1 MSALA
6 AWITAIFVA
15 VVIAIGAELLFSDT
29 RMSKFIRS
37 VTAIVI
43 LLVIV
48 MPIPALVKNG
58 FSIGG
63 DDTAENNMQLDESFI
78 GFVDEKRINAVEAA
92 LAGELKNAGISGA
105 AVKIARAGNGEKTK
119 IVQVEIN
126 LADSVIDEKLGHI
139 NMNELAVTTVCKYL
153 NIEKSKVVVY
163 GQKD

>member
-37 VTAIVI
+37 VAAIVI

-105 AVKIARAGNGEKTK
+105 AVKITRAGNGEKTK

>member
-105 AVKIARAGNGEKTK
+105 AVKITRAGNGEKTK

>member
-15 VVIAIGAELLFSDT
+15 VVIAIGTELLFSDT

-105 AVKIARAGNGEKTK
+105 AVKITRDGNGEKTK

>member
-63 DDTAENNMQLDESFI
+63 DNAAENNMKLDESFI

-92 LAGELKNAGISGA
+92 LVGELKNAGISGA
-105 AVKIARAGNGEKTK
+105 AIKITRAGNGEKTK

>member
-105 AVKIARAGNGEKTK
+105 AVKITRAGNGEKTK

-139 NMNELAVTTVCKYL
+139 NMNELTVTTVCKYL

>member
-63 DDTAENNMQLDESFI
+63 EDTAENNMQLDESFI

-105 AVKIARAGNGEKTK
+105 AVKITRAGNGEKTK

>member
-92 LAGELKNAGISGA
+92 LVGELKNAGISGA
-105 AVKIARAGNGEKTK
+105 AVKITRAGNGEKTK

>member
-92 LAGELKNAGISGA
+92 LVGEIKNAGISGA

>member
-58 FSIGG
+58 FSIGV

-92 LAGELKNAGISGA
+92 LVGELKNAGISGA
-105 AVKIARAGNGEKTK
+105 AVKITRAGNGEKTK

>member
-105 AVKIARAGNGEKTK
+105 AIKITRAGNGEKTK

>member
-1 MSALA
+1 MSALV

-48 MPIPALVKNG
+48 IPIPALVKNG

-92 LAGELKNAGISGA
+92 LVGELKNAGISGA
-105 AVKIARAGNGEKTK
+105 AVKITRAGNGEKTK

>member
-105 AVKIARAGNGEKTK
+105 AVKITREGNGEKTK

>member
-58 FSIGG
+58 FSICG

>member
-63 DDTAENNMQLDESFI
+63 DDAAENNMKLDESFI

-92 LAGELKNAGISGA
+92 LVGELKNAGISGA
-105 AVKIARAGNGEKTK
+105 AIKITRAGNGEKTK

-126 LADSVIDEKLGHI
+126 LADSAIDEKLGHI

>member
-92 LAGELKNAGISGA
+92 LVGELKNAGISGA
-105 AVKIARAGNGEKTK
+105 AVKITRDGNGEKTK

>member
-63 DDTAENNMQLDESFI
+63 DVTAENNMQLDESFI

-92 LAGELKNAGISGA
+92 LVDELKNAGISGA
-105 AVKIARAGNGEKTK
+105 AVKITRAGNGEKTK

>member
-1 MSALA
+1 MAALA

-63 DDTAENNMQLDESFI
+63 DDTVENNMKLDESFI

-92 LAGELKNAGISGA
+92 LVGELKNAGISGA
-105 AVKIARAGNGEKTK
+105 AVKITRAGNGEKTK

>member
-15 VVIAIGAELLFSDT
+15 VVIAIGTELLFSDT

>member
-63 DDTAENNMQLDESFI
+63 DDAAENNMKLDESFI

-92 LAGELKNAGISGA
+92 LVGELKNAGISGA
-105 AVKIARAGNGEKTK
+105 AIKITRAGNGEKTK

>member
-15 VVIAIGAELLFSDT
+15 VVIAIGAELLFSET
-29 RMSKFIRS
+29 RMSNFIRS

-48 MPIPALVKNG
+48 MPMPALVKNR

-92 LAGELKNAGISGA
+92 LVGELKNAGISGA
-105 AVKIARAGNGEKTK
+105 AVKITRAGNGEKTK

>member
-92 LAGELKNAGISGA
+92 LVGELKNAGISGA
-105 AVKIARAGNGEKTK
+105 AVKIMRAGNGEKTK

>member
-1 MSALA
+1 MSALT

-105 AVKIARAGNGEKTK
+105 AVKITRAGNGEKTK

>member
-63 DDTAENNMQLDESFI
+63 DDTVENNMQLDESFI

-92 LAGELKNAGISGA
+92 LAGALKNAGISGA
-105 AVKIARAGNGEKTK
+105 AVKITRAGNGEKTK

>member
-48 MPIPALVKNG
+48 MPMPALVKNR

-92 LAGELKNAGISGA
+92 LVGELKNAGISGA
-105 AVKIARAGNGEKTK
+105 AVKITRAGNGEKTK

-153 NIEKSKVVVY
+153 NIERSKVVVY

>member
-105 AVKIARAGNGEKTK
+105 AIKITRAGNGEKTK

-126 LADSVIDEKLGHI
+126 LTDSVIDEKLGHI

>member
-63 DDTAENNMQLDESFI
+63 DDTVENNMQLDESFI

-105 AVKIARAGNGEKTK
+105 AVKITRAGNGEKTK

>member
-1 MSALA
+1 MSALS

-63 DDTAENNMQLDESFI
+63 DDAAENNMQLDESFI
-78 GFVDEKRINAVEAA
+78 GFVDGKRINAVEAA
-92 LAGELKNAGISGA
+92 LVSELKNAGISGA
-105 AVKIARAGNGEKTK
+105 AVKITRAGNGEETK

>member
-48 MPIPALVKNG
+48 MPIPALVKNE

-63 DDTAENNMQLDESFI
+63 DDTAENNMKLDESFI

-92 LAGELKNAGISGA
+92 LVGELKNAGISGA
-105 AVKIARAGNGEKTK
+105 AVKITRAGNGEKTK

>member
-63 DDTAENNMQLDESFI
+63 DNTAENNMQLDESFI

-92 LAGELKNAGISGA
+92 LVGELKNAGISGA
-105 AVKIARAGNGEKTK
+105 AVKITRAGNGEKTK

-126 LADSVIDEKLGHI
+126 LTDSVIDEKLGHI

>member
-1 MSALA
+1 MSALT

-58 FSIGG
+58 FLIGG

-92 LAGELKNAGISGA
+92 LVGELKNAGISGA
-105 AVKIARAGNGEKTK
+105 AVKITRAGNGEKTK

>member
-1 MSALA
+1 
-6 AWITAIFVA
+6 
-15 VVIAIGAELLFSDT
+15 
-29 RMSKFIRS
+29 MSKFIRS

-48 MPIPALVKNG
+48 MPMPALVKNR

-92 LAGELKNAGISGA
+92 LVGELKNAGISGA

>member
-48 MPIPALVKNG
+48 MPMPALVKNR

-92 LAGELKNAGISGA
+92 LVGELKNAGISGA

>member
-78 GFVDEKRINAVEAA
+78 GFVDGKRINAVEAA

-105 AVKIARAGNGEKTK
+105 AVKITRAGNGEKTK

-139 NMNELAVTTVCKYL
+139 NMNELAVTTVYKYL

>member
-48 MPIPALVKNG
+48 IPIPALVKNG

-92 LAGELKNAGISGA
+92 LVGELKNAGISGV
-105 AVKIARAGNGEKTK
+105 AVKITRAGNGEKTK

>member
-63 DDTAENNMQLDESFI
+63 EDTAENNMQLDESFI

-92 LAGELKNAGISGA
+92 LVGELKNAGISGA
-105 AVKIARAGNGEKTK
+105 AVKIMRAGNGEKTK

>member
-48 MPIPALVKNG
+48 MPIPALVKTG

-63 DDTAENNMQLDESFI
+63 DDTVENNMQLDESFI

-105 AVKIARAGNGEKTK
+105 AVKITRAGNGEKTK

>member
-37 VTAIVI
+37 VTVIVI

-92 LAGELKNAGISGA
+92 LVGELKNAGISGA
-105 AVKIARAGNGEKTK
+105 AVKITRAGNGEKTK

>member
-63 DDTAENNMQLDESFI
+63 DDTAENNMKLDESFI
-78 GFVDEKRINAVEAA
+78 GFVDGKRINAVEAA
-92 LAGELKNAGISGA
+92 LVGELKNAGISGA
-105 AVKIARAGNGEKTK
+105 AVKITREGNGEKTK

-126 LADSVIDEKLGHI
+126 LTDSVIDEKLGHI

>member
-92 LAGELKNAGISGA
+92 LVGEIKNAGISGA
-105 AVKIARAGNGEKTK
+105 AVKITRAGNGEKTK